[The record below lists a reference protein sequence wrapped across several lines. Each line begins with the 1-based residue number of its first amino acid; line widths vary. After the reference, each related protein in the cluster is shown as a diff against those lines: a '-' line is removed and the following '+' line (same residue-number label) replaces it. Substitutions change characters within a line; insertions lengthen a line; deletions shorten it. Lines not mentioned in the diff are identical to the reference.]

1 MRQTICSVADVRQK
15 IEAGRKLLL
24 AGDEEAL
31 RQLPKGDWIAGTI
44 PYFISHEQGGMVS
57 REMIFA
63 TDITDIVTSIE
74 IVTYDADALA
84 RVYSEGPK
92 HGFSFIVLPAA
103 SKTHLSFALN
113 GPNYKDFGIRPLI
126 GWVAGVHLSDLGKKT
141 PKVVN
146 GQTGEMLEDAALVLQ
161 AQLPE
166 GKVAEIG
173 IVNLFEQGDGDILT
187 FNADGF
193 SAKDVMVNGEKRNF
207 AAYIVKNKLDTK
219 LPLVADYYGAMVNIS
234 FQDVDE
240 VEGQVKFYAPVFTG
254 IRYKH
259 ARPVADY
266 VKVFNDRLS
275 KECAIDSN
283 RVAFSCNCI
292 LNYLYSELE
301 GKKTD
306 PFTGP
311 VTFGEIAYQ
320 LLNQTL
326 VYLEVMDV

>member
-1 MRQTICSVADVRQK
+1 MQQTISTVAEITKK
-15 IEAGRKLLL
+15 IESGRKLLL
-24 AGDEEAL
+24 AGDEDAL

-44 PYFISHEQGGMVS
+44 PYFISGEEGGMVS
-57 REMIFA
+57 REMICA
-63 TDITDIVTSIE
+63 TDISDYVTDIE
-74 IVTYDADALA
+74 IATYDANSLA

-92 HGFSFIVLPAA
+92 HGFSFIILPAA

-146 GQTGEMLEDAALVLQ
+146 GRTGEVLEDAALVLQ
-161 AQLPE
+161 AQLPIN
-166 GKVAEIG
+166 KVAEIG

-187 FNADGF
+187 FSADGF
-193 SAKDVMVNGEKRNF
+193 AAKDVMVNGEKRNF

-219 LPLVADYYGAMVNIS
+219 LPLVADYYGALVNIS

-259 ARPVADY
+259 ARPVLDY
-266 VKVFNDRLS
+266 VKEFNLRLT
-275 KECAIDSN
+275 KEGAIESN
-283 RVAFSCNCI
+283 RVVFSCNCI

-306 PFTGP
+306 PFVGP

-326 VYLEVMDV
+326 VYLEIMDV

>member
-1 MRQTICSVADVRQK
+1 MRQNISSVADVRQL

-24 AGDEEAL
+24 AGDEDAL

-44 PYFISHEQGGMVS
+44 PYFISGEKGGMSS
-57 REMIFA
+57 RELICA
-63 TDITDIVTSIE
+63 TDITDIATSIE
-74 IVTYDADALA
+74 IVFYDEASLA
-84 RVYSEGPK
+84 RVYAEGPK
-92 HGFSFIVLPAA
+92 HGFSFIIIPAA

-113 GPNYKDFGIRPLI
+113 APNYKDFGIRPLI

-146 GQTGEMLEDAALVLQ
+146 GRTGEMFEEGALVLQ
-161 AQLPE
+161 VQLPE
-166 GKVAEIG
+166 SKVAEIG

-187 FNADGF
+187 FTSDDFA
-193 SAKDVMVNGEKRNF
+193 AKDVMVNGEKRNF

-240 VEGQVKFYAPVFTG
+240 VEGQVKFYAPVFSG

-259 ARPVADY
+259 AKPVSDY
-266 VKVFNDRLS
+266 VKEFNNRLS
-275 KECAIDSN
+275 KECSIESS

-311 VTFGEIAYQ
+311 VTYGEIAYQ

-326 VYLEVMDV
+326 VYLEIMDV

>member
-1 MRQTICSVADVRQK
+1 MRQTISTVSDVKQK

-24 AGDEEAL
+24 AGEEEAL
-31 RQLPKGDWIAGTI
+31 LQLPKGDWIAGTI
-44 PYFISHEQGGMVS
+44 PYFISSDQGGMVS
-57 REMIFA
+57 RELICA
-63 TDITDIVTSIE
+63 TDITDMVTSFE
-74 IVTYDADALA
+74 IVAYDQNSLA
-84 RVYSEGPK
+84 RVYAEGPK
-92 HGFSFIVLPAA
+92 HGFSFIIIPAA

-113 GPNYKDFGIRPLI
+113 GPNYKDFGVRPLI
-126 GWVAGVHLSDLGKKT
+126 GWIAGVHLSDLGKKT
-141 PKVVN
+141 PKVIN
-146 GQTGEMLEDAALVLQ
+146 GRTGVVLEEGALVLQ

-187 FNADGF
+187 FNSDGF
-193 SAKDVMVNGEKRNF
+193 AAKDVMVNGEKRNF

-240 VEGQVKFYAPVFTG
+240 VEGQVKFYAPVFSG

-275 KECAIDSN
+275 KECSIDSE
-283 RVAFSCNCI
+283 RIAFSCNCI

-301 GKKTD
+301 GKKTE

-311 VTFGEIAYQ
+311 VTYGEIAYQ

-326 VYLEVMDV
+326 VYLEIMDV

>member
-31 RQLPKGDWIAGTI
+31 RQLPKGEWIAGTI
-44 PYFISHEQGGMVS
+44 PYFISSEQGGMVS
-57 REMIFA
+57 RDMIFA
-63 TDITDIVTSIE
+63 TDITDVVTSVDT
-74 IVTYDADALA
+74 VTYDANALA
-84 RVYSEGPK
+84 KVYSEGPK
-92 HGFSFIVLPAA
+92 HGFSFIILPAA

-113 GPNYKDFGIRPLI
+113 GPNYKDFGVRPLI

-166 GKVAEIG
+166 NKVAEIG

-275 KECAIDSN
+275 KECSIDSN
-283 RVAFSCNCI
+283 RVVFSCNCI

>member
-1 MRQTICSVADVRQK
+1 MRQTISSVSDVKQM
-15 IEAGRKLLL
+15 IESGRKLLL
-24 AGDEEAL
+24 AGDEDAL
-31 RQLPKGDWIAGTI
+31 RQLPKGDWIGGTI
-44 PYFISHEQGGMVS
+44 PYFISADKGGMVS
-57 REMIFA
+57 REMICA
-63 TDITDIVTSIE
+63 TDITDIVASID
-74 IVTYDADALA
+74 IVAYDENSLA
-84 RVYSEGPK
+84 RVYAEGPK
-92 HGFSFIVLPAA
+92 HGFSFIIIPAA

-113 GPNYKDFGIRPLI
+113 GPNYKDFGVRPLI

-146 GQTGEMLEDAALVLQ
+146 GQTGDMFEEGALVLQ

-193 SAKDVMVNGEKRNF
+193 AAKDVMVNGEKRNF

-240 VEGQVKFYAPVFTG
+240 VEGQVKFYAPVFSG

-266 VKVFNDRLS
+266 VKVFNDRLC
-275 KECAIDSN
+275 KECSIESS

-301 GKKTD
+301 GKKTE

-326 VYLEVMDV
+326 VYLEIMDV

>member
-1 MRQTICSVADVRQK
+1 MRQTISTVADVKQM

-24 AGDEEAL
+24 AGDEDAL
-31 RQLPKGDWIAGTI
+31 SQLPKGDWIAGTI
-44 PYFISHEQGGMVS
+44 PYFISSDQGGMVS
-57 REMIFA
+57 RDMICT
-63 TDITDIVTSIE
+63 TDITDLVASIDIVA
-74 IVTYDADALA
+74 YDQNSLA
-84 RVYSEGPK
+84 RVYAEGPK
-92 HGFSFIVLPAA
+92 HGFSFIIIPAF
-103 SKTHLSFALN
+103 SKAHRSFALN
-113 GPNYKDFGIRPLI
+113 APNYKDFGVRPLI
-126 GWVAGVHLSDLGKKT
+126 GWVAGVHLGDLGKKS
-141 PKVVN
+141 PKVMN
-146 GQTGEMLEDAALVLQ
+146 GRTGDTLEEGALVLQ
-161 AQLPE
+161 AMLPE

-173 IVNLFEQGDGDILT
+173 IINLFEQGDGDILT
-187 FNADGF
+187 FTSDDF
-193 SAKDVMVNGEKRNF
+193 SAKDVMVNGEKRNL

-219 LPLVADYYGAMVNIS
+219 LPLVADYYGALVNIS
-234 FQDVDE
+234 VQDVDE

-259 ARPVADY
+259 AKPVADY

-275 KECAIDSN
+275 KECAVDSN

-326 VYLEVMDV
+326 VYLEIMDV

>member
-1 MRQTICSVADVRQK
+1 MRQTISSVADVKQM

-24 AGDEEAL
+24 AGDEDAL
-31 RQLPKGDWIAGTI
+31 RQLPKGDWLAGTI
-44 PYFISHEQGGMVS
+44 PYFISGDKGGMVS
-57 REMIFA
+57 RELICA
-63 TDITDIVTSIE
+63 TDITDLVASIE
-74 IVTYDADALA
+74 IVAYDQNSLS
-84 RVYSEGPK
+84 RVYAEGPK
-92 HGFSFIVLPAA
+92 HGFSFIVIPAA

-113 GPNYKDFGIRPLI
+113 GPNYKDFGVRPLI

-141 PKVVN
+141 PKVIN
-146 GQTGEMLEDAALVLQ
+146 GRTSDVLEEGALVLQ
-161 AQLPE
+161 ATLPE

-187 FNADGF
+187 FTSDDFA
-193 SAKDVMVNGEKRNF
+193 AKDVMVNGEKRNF

-219 LPLVADYYGAMVNIS
+219 LPLVADYYGALVNIS

-240 VEGQVKFYAPVFTG
+240 VEGQVKFYAPVFSG

-266 VKVFNDRLS
+266 VKVFNERLS
-275 KECAIDSN
+275 KECSIDSN

-301 GKKTD
+301 GKKTA
-306 PFTGP
+306 PFSGP

-326 VYLEVMDV
+326 VYLEIMDV

>member
-1 MRQTICSVADVRQK
+1 MQQTISTVADIKGK

-24 AGDEEAL
+24 AGDEDTL
-31 RQLPKGDWIAGTI
+31 RQLPKGDWIGGTI
-44 PYFISHEQGGMVS
+44 PYFISAEQGGMVS
-57 REMIFA
+57 REMICA
-63 TDITDIVTSIE
+63 TDISDYTTAIE
-74 IVTYDADALA
+74 IATYDANSLA

-92 HGFSFIVLPAA
+92 HGFSFIIIPAA
-103 SKTHLSFALN
+103 SQTHLSFALN
-113 GPNYKDFGIRPLI
+113 APNYKDFGIRPLI

-146 GQTGEMLEDAALVLQ
+146 GRTGEVLEDAALVLQ
-161 AQLPE
+161 AQLPPA
-166 GKVAEIG
+166 KVAEIG
-173 IVNLFEQGDGDILT
+173 IVNLFEQGGGDILT
-187 FNADGF
+187 FSSDGF
-193 SAKDVMVNGEKRNF
+193 AAKDVMVNGEKRNF

-219 LPLVADYYGAMVNIS
+219 LPLVADYYGALVNIS

-259 ARPVADY
+259 AQPVTDY
-266 VKVFNDRLS
+266 VKIFNDRLCQEGS
-275 KECAIDSN
+275 IESS

-306 PFTGP
+306 PFVGP

-326 VYLEVMDV
+326 VYLEIMDV

>member
-1 MRQTICSVADVRQK
+1 MRQTLSNVADVRQK

-24 AGDEEAL
+24 AGDEDVL
-31 RQLPKGDWIAGTI
+31 RQLPKGDWIGGTI
-44 PYFISHEQGGMVS
+44 PYFISSEQGGMVS
-57 REMIFA
+57 RELIFA
-63 TDITDIVTSIE
+63 TDITDIAPSFE
-74 IVTYDADALA
+74 ISTYDQDSLA

-92 HGFSFIVLPAA
+92 HGFSFILLPAA
-103 SKTHLSFALN
+103 SKTHMSFALN
-113 GPNYKDFGIRPLI
+113 GPNYKDFGVRPLI

-141 PKVVN
+141 PKVMN
-146 GQTGEMLEDAALVLQ
+146 GRTGEEHEDAALVLQ

-173 IVNLFEQGDGDILT
+173 IINLFEQGEGDILT
-187 FNADGF
+187 FPADGF
-193 SAKDVMVNGEKRNF
+193 SAKDVLVNGERRNF

-240 VEGQVKFYAPVFTG
+240 VEGHVKFYAPVFSG

-259 ARPVADY
+259 AKPVQDY
-266 VKVFNDRLS
+266 VKGFNDRLS
-275 KECAIDSN
+275 KERSINSE
-283 RVAFSCNCI
+283 RVGFSCNCI

-326 VYLEVMDV
+326 VYLEIMDV

>member
-1 MRQTICSVADVRQK
+1 MRQTISNVADVRQL
-15 IEAGRKLLL
+15 IESGRKLLL
-24 AGDEEAL
+24 AGDEDAL
-31 RQLPKGDWIAGTI
+31 RQLPQGDWIGGTI
-44 PYFISHEQGGMVS
+44 PYFISSDKGGMSS
-57 REMIFA
+57 RELICA

-74 IVTYDADALA
+74 IVTYDETSLA
-84 RVYSEGPK
+84 RVYAEGPK
-92 HGFSFIVLPAA
+92 HGFSFIIIPAA

-113 GPNYKDFGIRPLI
+113 APNYKDFGIRPLI

-141 PKVVN
+141 PKIIN
-146 GQTGEMLEDAALVLQ
+146 GRTGDVREEGAMVLQ

-173 IVNLFEQGDGDILT
+173 ILNLFEQGDGDILT
-187 FNADGF
+187 FTSDDFA
-193 SAKDVMVNGEKRNF
+193 AKDVMVNGEKRNF

-240 VEGQVKFYAPVFTG
+240 VEGQVKFYAPVFSG

-259 ARPVADY
+259 AKPVADY
-266 VKVFNDRLS
+266 VKEFNSRLN
-275 KECAIDSN
+275 KECSIESS

-311 VTFGEIAYQ
+311 VTYGEIAYQ

-326 VYLEVMDV
+326 VYLEIMDV

>member
-1 MRQTICSVADVRQK
+1 MRQIISNVADVKQK

-24 AGDEEAL
+24 AGDEDAL
-31 RQLPKGDWIAGTI
+31 RQLPKGDWIGGTI
-44 PYFISHEQGGMVS
+44 PYFISSDQGGMVS
-57 REMIFA
+57 REMICA
-63 TDITDIVTSIE
+63 TDITDVAAGVE
-74 IVTYDADALA
+74 IVHYDQNSLA
-84 RVYSEGPK
+84 RIYTEGPK
-92 HGFSFIVLPAA
+92 HGFSFIIIPAA

-113 GPNYKDFGIRPLI
+113 APNYKDFGVRPLI

-141 PKVVN
+141 PKVIN
-146 GQTGEMLEDAALVLQ
+146 GQTGDVLEEGALVLQ

-166 GKVAEIG
+166 GKAAEIG

-187 FNADGF
+187 FNSDGF
-193 SAKDVMVNGEKRNF
+193 AAKDVMVNGEKRNF

-240 VEGQVKFYAPVFTG
+240 VEGQVKFYAPVFSG

-266 VKVFNDRLS
+266 VKTFQDRLA
-275 KECAIDSN
+275 KECSVESSRI
-283 RVAFSCNCI
+283 AFSCNCI

-326 VYLEVMDV
+326 VYLEILDV

>member
-1 MRQTICSVADVRQK
+1 MQQTISTVADIKQK

-31 RQLPKGDWIAGTI
+31 RALPKGDWIAGTI
-44 PYFISHEQGGMVS
+44 PYFIAADKGGMVS
-57 REMIFA
+57 REMICA
-63 TDITDIVTSIE
+63 TDITDYTAGIE
-74 IVTYDADALA
+74 IAVYDANGLA
-84 RVYSEGPK
+84 RIYTEGPK
-92 HGFSFIVLPAA
+92 HGFSFIILPAA

-113 GPNYKDFGIRPLI
+113 APNYKDFGVRPLI

-146 GQTGEMLEDAALVLQ
+146 GQTGEVLEDAALVLQ
-161 AQLPE
+161 AQLPP

-173 IVNLFEQGDGDILT
+173 IINLFEQGDGDILS
-187 FNADGF
+187 FGSDGF
-193 SAKDVMVNGEKRNF
+193 SAKDVLVNGEKRNF
-207 AAYIVKNKLDTK
+207 AAYIMKNKLDTK

-275 KECAIDSN
+275 KECAIESS

-326 VYLEVMDV
+326 VYLEIMDV